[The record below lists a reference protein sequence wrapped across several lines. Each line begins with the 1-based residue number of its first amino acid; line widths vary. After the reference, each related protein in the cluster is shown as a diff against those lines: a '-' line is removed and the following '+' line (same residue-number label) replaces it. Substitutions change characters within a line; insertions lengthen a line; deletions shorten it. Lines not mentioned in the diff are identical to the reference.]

1 MIFQYKKGCE
11 GNKPAV
17 IEVKPEGGITG
28 RANLK
33 MYDVNTKGGATIH
46 ITRVSGGDMLHVRSL
61 AKDVIKCLLDN
72 IISGNITEDHIQG
85 FKKSSVDSTLKC
97 TEKYC
102 DMCDKKFTTEQGLKL
117 HKAKMH
123 IRDMQLNCDKCK
135 ESFKIR
141 SDFEKHK
148 EVLHKEKG
156 ECGSPDPKKI
166 RFNASIN
173 KDNIKSYKEIEVQ
186 VNLED
191 FELQNKVVMKQ

>member
-1 MIFQYKKGCE
+1 
-11 GNKPAV
+11 
-17 IEVKPEGGITG
+17 
-28 RANLK
+28 
-33 MYDVNTKGGATIH
+33 
-46 ITRVSGGDMLHVRSL
+46 
-61 AKDVIKCLLDN
+61 
-72 IISGNITEDHIQG
+72 
-85 FKKSSVDSTLKC
+85 
-97 TEKYC
+97 
-102 DMCDKKFTTEQGLKL
+102 MCDKKFTTEQGLKL

-123 IRDMQLNCDKCK
+123 RRDMQFNCDKCK

-156 ECGSPDPKKI
+156 ECGSPDPNEM

-191 FELQNKVVMKQ
+191 FELQNKVEMKK